1 MIVYKIVRD
10 KEEGYLSLNC
20 YLANPLKYE
29 IGKETKPNYGPIF
42 AWKDSNHALLPNT
55 LILECEAEP
64 YMGKIYRIMPIYTN
78 ENGWM
83 KAFWNGD
90 GEESIDPTYYYPYI
104 AFCSSVIP
112 RRKLW
117 FGVL

>member
-42 AWKDSNHALLPNT
+42 A
-55 LILECEAEP
+55 
-64 YMGKIYRIMPIYTN
+64 
-78 ENGWM
+78 
-83 KAFWNGD
+83 
-90 GEESIDPTYYYPYI
+90 
-104 AFCSSVIP
+104 
-112 RRKLW
+112 
-117 FGVL
+117 